1 VKARFWVVGNVKGSL
16 RESFNIHL
24 SRDRSRSNE
33 RAKFPV
39 CLKKAH
45 TADRPEG
52 WSSIRS
58 RYYVKGAV
66 RYRWNAQLSI
76 LECWAVTKG
85 GNRPFRLIGEFVE
98 SILASQSK
106 RVRSIHIE
114 VG

>member
-1 VKARFWVVGNVKGSL
+1 MKARFWVVGNSGGSL
-16 RESFNIHL
+16 RESLNLHL
-24 SRDRSRSNE
+24 SKDRSRSNE
-33 RAKFPV
+33 KAKFPV

-45 TADRPEG
+45 AVDRPEG

-66 RYRWNAQLSI
+66 RYRWNNQLKI

-85 GNRPFRLIGEFVE
+85 GNRPFRLMGEFVE
-98 SILASQSK
+98 SILSSQGN